1 MLAIFLDIETTGLD
15 PLQHSPI
22 EIAFR
27 VVDMTR
33 LQSLSTYSTII
44 KHPIEVWNKRDPSSI
59 AINGFR
65 WEQIQQGTPLPEVQE
80 HILKIFSNFK
90 IERGKAVF
98 ICQNPSF
105 DRSFFAQIVPV
116 YTQEKLHW
124 PYHWLDL
131 ASMFWTVQ
139 VQTMHKTQ
147 VPFPES
153 INLSKNSI
161 AKAYNLPIESIPH
174 SAMKGVDHLIKCYE
188 AVLGVT
194 IHGL

>member
-1 MLAIFLDIETTGLD
+1 M
-15 PLQHSPI
+15 
-22 EIAFR
+22 
-27 VVDMTR
+27 
-33 LQSLSTYSTII
+33 
-44 KHPIEVWNKRDPSSI
+44 
-59 AINGFR
+59 
-65 WEQIQQGTPLPEVQE
+65 EQINNGRPIVEVQE
-80 HILKIFSNFK
+80 EILKIFSDAK

-105 DRSFFAQIVPV
+105 DRSFFAQIIPV

-139 VQTMHKTQ
+139 VQTTQ
-147 VPFPES
+147 KLQIPFPETL
-153 INLSKNSI
+153 NLSKNSI

-174 SAMKGVDHLIKCYE
+174 SAMKGVNHLIQCYQ
-188 AVLGVT
+188 AVLGVK